1 MTQLITRTRTILLTR
16 TKIGHI
22 LFKVL
27 EVEENSS
34 PEFASNGARR
44 ARYPDGCA
52 STFKFAGVLSSKCPT
67 IDRTLSSRIW
77 TTTVVREVLGGEMKR
92 LRNPRIGTSARYG
105 QTRPWDRL
113 LKAIQTFDLNVNYI
127 NDFNVKD
134 GPGGDM
140 LRINLTMPLSG

>member
-92 LRNPRIGTSARYG
+92 LRNPRIGPALAMGKLGLGIGYSKRFKPLTLTS
-105 QTRPWDRL
+105 T
-113 LKAIQTFDLNVNYI
+113 ISMT
-127 NDFNVKD
+127 
-134 GPGGDM
+134 
-140 LRINLTMPLSG
+140 LTSRMGLAATCCALT